1 MYPVKNMDQS
11 QKSEVEKNWKKAD
24 NTLNKGILG
33 WISRMFFGTQ
43 TIYNFNNM
51 LNTAQ
56 KYSTGANNLAQTGL
70 PGKATVVSI
79 QDTGM
84 LVNYNPVV
92 RLSLKVQP
100 MYGAGFETTGDTT
113 VSKIAIPRVGD
124 EINIKY
130 NPANQSEF
138 IIA

>member
-1 MYPVKNMDQS
+1 MDQS
-11 QKSEVEKNWKKAD
+11 QKSEVEKSWKKAD
-24 NTLNKGILG
+24 NVLNKGILG
-33 WISRMFFGTQ
+33 WISRMFFGTR
-43 TIYNFNNM
+43 TVNNFNSM
-51 LNTAQ
+51 LNAAQ

-70 PGKATVVSI
+70 SGKATVISL

-92 RLSLKVQP
+92 RLTLKVQP
-100 MYGAGFETTGDTT
+100 MYGSGFETTGDTT

-138 IIA
+138 IVA